1 MLFNFGDAPWKFPP
15 RDKSFA
21 GFSGL
26 NAADTVPNEKKGEGV
41 VERKIIANAPQVSWK
56 EFFEN
61 NSFQNGDFF
70 IFLHLFTET
79 IHVDRYVWKSQIK
92 SNSQNAFFL

>member
-1 MLFNFGDAPWKFPP
+1 MLFNFGDTPWKFPP

-41 VERKIIANAPQVSWK
+41 VERKIIANAPQARLYGAYFICQILPMQSLRTIMLVSWK
-56 EFFEN
+56 
-61 NSFQNGDFF
+61 
-70 IFLHLFTET
+70 
-79 IHVDRYVWKSQIK
+79 
-92 SNSQNAFFL
+92 